1 MCLKKGTPS
10 WKVLATGLAEESS
23 GMCENVKLK
32 ALLYSN
38 TVSTT
43 FALKL
48 LICEKSLKA
57 ANTHKFRLNFFF
69 HNILFSTSNWASEAS
84 STLGC
89 SIKIC
94 MIYTV
99 YVCRYVCRGTK

>member
-48 LICEKSLKA
+48 LICEKSLGEQSKLHTGVFNQDFA
-57 ANTHKFRLNFFF
+57 
-69 HNILFSTSNWASEAS
+69 
-84 STLGC
+84 
-89 SIKIC
+89 
-94 MIYTV
+94 
-99 YVCRYVCRGTK
+99 